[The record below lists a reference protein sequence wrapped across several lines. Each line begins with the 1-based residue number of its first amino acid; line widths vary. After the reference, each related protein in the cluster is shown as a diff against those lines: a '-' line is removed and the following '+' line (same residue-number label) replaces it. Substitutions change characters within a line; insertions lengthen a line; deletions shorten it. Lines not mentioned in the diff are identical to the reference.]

1 MSQVPLLSAAV
12 QAAPCTQQHCQHQHH
27 GGDHHVVRSEH
38 RQAGSGAEDPHPPG
52 GPVLR
57 LLPLLQEQHHEQ
69 RRQSKVQARSVKG
82 EETPQQAAQCCARN
96 PVEVVQQGEPEVE
109 VPPGHAFRR
118 LQSGHQGKRLV
129 AQHVDQKRPNLSQAL
144 VFVQQAQ
151 PVEHVPGI
159 DHDGQQ
165 KRLHGVKSRSQQ
177 RDGQVAITGAA
188 LTIQRSEAM
197 EVLTQTINK
206 ANGSN
211 PDLVA
216 VMGGEPEE
224 MFRRAISELGG
235 MKQFVKPGQKVVVKP
250 NIGWD
255 KVPELAGNTNPKLI
269 EEIVRQCFAAGA
281 KEVVVFDHTCDD
293 WQKCYKNSGI
303 EAAAKKAGAKVMPA
317 HLESYYKPIDLPKGK
332 KMKKAKVHEAIL
344 DCDVWINVPILKNHG
359 GANLTISMKNH
370 MGIVWD
376 RGFFHQN
383 DLQQCIAD
391 ICTLQKKA
399 VLNVVDAYRI
409 MKTNGPRGRS
419 ASDVVLAKGLFISP
433 DIVAV
438 DTAAAKFFNQVRE
451 MPLDTV
457 GHLANGEALKIGT
470 MNIDKLNV
478 KRIKM

>member
-1 MSQVPLLSAAV
+1 M
-12 QAAPCTQQHCQHQHH
+12 
-27 GGDHHVVRSEH
+27 D
-38 RQAGSGAEDPHPPG
+38 
-52 GPVLR
+52 
-57 LLPLLQEQHHEQ
+57 
-69 RRQSKVQARSVKG
+69 RRDFLK
-82 EETPQQAAQCCARN
+82 T
-96 PVEVVQQGEPEVE
+96 
-109 VPPGHAFRR
+109 
-118 LQSGHQGKRLV
+118 
-129 AQHVDQKRPNLSQAL
+129 
-144 VFVQQAQ
+144 
-151 PVEHVPGI
+151 
-159 DHDGQQ
+159 
-165 KRLHGVKSRSQQ
+165 
-177 RDGQVAITGAA
+177 VAITGAA
-188 LTIQRSEAM
+188 ITIQRSEAM
-197 EVLTQTINK
+197 EILTQTINK
-206 ANGSN
+206 ANGDK

-216 VMGGEPEE
+216 VMGGEPEA

-269 EEIVRQCFAAGA
+269 TEIIKQCFA
-281 KEVVVFDHTCDD
+281 
-293 WQKCYKNSGI
+293 
-303 EAAAKKAGAKVMPA
+303 AGAKVMPA
-317 HLESYYKPIDLPKGK
+317 HLESYYKPVDLPKGQ
-332 KMKKAKVHEAIL
+332 KMKKAKIHEAIL
-344 DCDVWINVPILKNHG
+344 NCDVWINVPILKNHG

-391 ICTLQKKA
+391 ICTLEKKA

-457 GHLANGEALKIGT
+457 GHLAKGEALKVGT
-470 MNIDKLNV
+470 MDIDKLNV